1 MDWLQVVVLAVIQG
15 VTEILPISSSG
26 HLLLPSIL
34 LGWPDQGLAFDVAM
48 HMGTLAAVIIY
59 FRKDLWAMIQSWCGS
74 VFKQQHDQ
82 HSRLAWQIALA
93 TIPAAIVG
101 VLADDYIE
109 ENFRHIGVV
118 TTTTFVYAI
127 LLAFADR
134 TGHHRTGIFSMT
146 WRMALIIGC
155 AQALALIPGTSR
167 SGVTMTAALLLGM
180 TRESSARFS
189 FLMSVPIIAAAGS
202 LKMLDLIQHPP
213 AEGWTIVF
221 VGMFIAAITAYL
233 CIAGF
238 LRFIASIGMMPFVIY
253 RLLLGCVLI
262 GVMFVAA

>member
-1 MDWLQVVVLAVIQG
+1 MDWFQVILLAVIQG
-15 VTEILPISSSG
+15 FTEILPISSSG
-26 HLLLPSIL
+26 HLLLPSLL
-34 LGWPDQGLAFDVAM
+34 LGWKDQGLAFDVAM

-59 FRKDLWAMIQSWCGS
+59 FRKDIWAMINSWCAS

-101 VLADDYIE
+101 VLADDFIE

-118 TTTTFVYAI
+118 TATTFIYAI
-127 LLAFADR
+127 LLAAADR
-134 TGHHRTGIFSMT
+134 FGHHRIGIFSMT
-146 WRMALIIGC
+146 WRMALIIGI

-180 TRESSARFS
+180 TRESGARFS
-189 FLMSVPIIAAAGS
+189 FLMSVPIIAAAGT
-202 LKMLDLIQHPP
+202 LKMLDLIQQPP
-213 AEGWTIVF
+213 AEGWSMVL
-221 VGMFIAAITAYL
+221 VGMLVAAITAYL

-238 LRFIASIGMMPFVIY
+238 LRFIARIGMMPFVIY
-253 RLLLGCVLI
+253 RLILGCVLVA
-262 GVMFVAA
+262 VMVITL

>member
-1 MDWLQVVVLAVIQG
+1 
-15 VTEILPISSSG
+15 
-26 HLLLPSIL
+26 L
-34 LGWPDQGLAFDVAM
+34 LGWKDQGLAFDVAM
-48 HMGTLAAVIIY
+48 HMGTLAAVILY
-59 FRKDLWAMIQSWCGS
+59 FRKDLIAMIQSWCGS

-127 LLAFADR
+127 LLAIADR
-134 TGHHRTGIFSMT
+134 FGHHRTGIFSMT
-146 WRMALIIGC
+146 WKMALIIGC

-167 SGVTMTAALLLGM
+167 SGVTMTVALFLGL
-180 TRESSARFS
+180 TRESAARFS
-189 FLMSVPIIAAAGS
+189 FLMSVPIIAAAGT
-202 LKMLDLIQHPP
+202 LKMLDLIQQPP
-213 AEGWTIVF
+213 AEGWTLVF
-221 VGMFIAAITAYL
+221 IGMAVAAVTAYL

-238 LRFIASIGMMPFVIY
+238 LRFIARIGMMPFVIY
-253 RLLLGCVLI
+253 RLILGCVLVA
-262 GVMFVAA
+262 VMFATA